1 MQILVL
7 MSTNYSAYN
16 NQLLPGALSIGN
28 LTTNYGGAAG
38 WSTNTAGLLMEC
50 LNNTEIVILDSGE
63 YLISALYYVGGSS
76 KYIEYGRAMG
86 GYGHP
91 NGHYF
96 RCNQLFECY
105 HANAVG
111 GWNYFKVEPT
121 SLWGD
126 GLSTASDQAGTKY
139 LTMRNLMFQNPHV
152 VPASVGSNA
161 SIRLGRAGGV
171 QSGAWWEIATR
182 TDGGFHIVREAN
194 ETLGIR
200 FNTSGWVG
208 INYPYAPDYPLHV
221 YTSTQSAYVAN
232 GLIYTTA
239 AGTLSTQSSTQY
251 ISIKAYDSIWTMGY
265 FMYNSDERIKKDIR
279 DINDDIAL
287 QKILAF
293 QPKLYKYIDINKQ
306 GDKDVIGFIAQQ
318 VEEIEPLAVFKQT
331 NFIPNIYKSVECNEN
346 KIFLDE
352 HDLKVT
358 DKLEIYDYD
367 GVKSIYKITEINGNE
382 ITLDRTLK
390 NDRCVVY
397 GKEVDDFKT
406 LDKTYIFTLNVCAT
420 QELSRK
426 IDNLNNTTQQQQAI
440 IDNLNNTI
448 QQQQTIINDLINRIT
463 LLENK

>member
-1 MQILVL
+1 MGLGSEYTSGTSRYSLQLAFNRWNEPY
-7 MSTNYSAYN
+7 MSMRRME
-16 NQLLPGALSIGN
+16 
-28 LTTNYGGAAG
+28 GGSWAG
-38 WSTNTAGLLMEC
+38 WQKVYAGYA
-50 LNNTEIVILDSGE
+50 DS
-63 YLISALYYVGGSS
+63 AGSLVS
-76 KYIEYGRAMG
+76 NPTMSGNVSLSGR
-86 GYGHP
+86 
-91 NGHYF
+91 
-96 RCNQLFECY
+96 L
-105 HANAVG
+105 
-111 GWNYFKVEPT
+111 
-121 SLWGD
+121 
-126 GLSTASDQAGTKY
+126 
-139 LTMRNLMFQNPHV
+139 
-152 VPASVGSNA
+152 
-161 SIRLGRAGGV
+161 
-171 QSGAWWEIATR
+171 
-182 TDGGFHIVREAN
+182 
-194 ETLGIR
+194 
-200 FNTSGWVG
+200 G
-208 INYPYAPDYPLHV
+208 INYPASPDYPLHV
-221 YTSTQSAYVAN
+221 YTSSQSAYVAN
-232 GLIYTTA
+232 GLIYTTG

-306 GDKDVIGFIAQQ
+306 GDKDIIGFIAQQ

-426 IDNLNNTTQQQQAI
+426 IDNLNNT
-440 IDNLNNTI
+440 I